1 MSDSIQILLD
11 WLPTFAWIRTPS
23 LPDLEAYSCGH
34 GAPCTYCSTAD
45 DDLGTVYL
53 PGRFWRANGRLRPA
67 VERRFISFGASMNLR
82 QLKYFTVVAELKS
95 FRKAAERLHVAQP
108 ALSRQIQDL
117 EHEIGAP
124 LFTRLARGVALTEL
138 GLDVFDDGSKLLKHF
153 QEFEARVISRRSG
166 LHQKLTVAFHDA
178 VAQNR
183 ALTESIMRF
192 KSAFPLA
199 HLILLSLG
207 EQDQLDALRDETI
220 DLFWAYDI
228 CGEFQR
234 EASLKTYVIQKDAM
248 VLIAALDHPLAE
260 IRSADPSEFKDDP
273 FIVNDSKRAP
283 RFGYK
288 YFVDRCRDA
297 GFQIDTAQEAVN
309 IDMLI
314 GLVASGA
321 GISMVAENIR
331 DDLSS
336 RVAVIKVPTLS
347 LSLDLTIVWAA
358 KSKSDLVSRYLDI
371 VRAMPRSLF
380 TS

>member
-1 MSDSIQILLD
+1 MAAAACAVRPLTR
-11 WLPTFAWIRTPS
+11 PRTTP
-23 LPDLEAYSCGH
+23 
-34 GAPCTYCSTAD
+34 APAA
-45 DDLGTVYL
+45 VYL
-53 PGRFWRANGRLRPA
+53 PGAFWRAEARLRPS
-67 VERRFISFGASMNLR
+67 VERGFNPYGASMNLR

-117 EHEIGAP
+117 EQEIGAP

-138 GLDVFDDGSKLLKHF
+138 GLDVFNDGSKLLKHF

-183 ALTESIMRF
+183 VLTGSIMRF

-199 HLILLSLG
+199 HLNLLSLG

-234 EASLKTYVIQKDAM
+234 ESSLETYVIQKDAM
-248 VLIAALDHPLAE
+248 VLIASLDHPLAK
-260 IRSADPSEFKDDP
+260 IGSADPAEFKNEP

-283 RFGYK
+283 RLGYQ
-288 YFVDRCRDA
+288 YFVDRCREA

-336 RVAVIKVPTLS
+336 RVAVIKVPALS
-347 LSLDLTIVWAA
+347 LSLDLTLVWAA
-358 KSKSDLVSRYLDI
+358 KSTSDLMSRYLDI
-371 VRAMPRSLF
+371 VRATPRSLF